1 MDTTRE
7 NFEEVLPEVLEAIQG
22 CAFVALDL
30 EMSGISLTDP
40 QFRTNY
46 GDTPQE
52 RYAKMRPV
60 ASRYNIIQLGLC
72 TFTKGGG
79 KGGKKQGA
87 DELVARPF
95 NIYTCA
101 DEVGMESPDG
111 RGRG

>member
-7 NFEEVLPEVLEAIQG
+7 NFEEVLPEVLEAIEG
-22 CAFVALDL
+22 SSFISIDF
-30 EMSGISLTDP
+30 EMTGISLTDP
-40 QFRTNY
+40 AFRTNY

-72 TFTKGGG
+72 TFTKG
-79 KGGKKQGA
+79 KGKKGA
-87 DELVARPF
+87 EELVARPF

-101 DEVGMESPDG
+101 DEVCVEWG
-111 RGRG
+111 RWGGAF